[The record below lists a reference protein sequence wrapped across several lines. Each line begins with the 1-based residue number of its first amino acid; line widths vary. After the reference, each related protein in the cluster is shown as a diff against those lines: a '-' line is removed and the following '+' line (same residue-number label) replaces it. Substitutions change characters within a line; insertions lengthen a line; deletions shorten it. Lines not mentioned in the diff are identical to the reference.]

1 MNKPW
6 HKLVVLG
13 SDWDVYTHAF
23 SDFIASEAI
32 YYIPTFRPSGGISG
46 AIQRLHL
53 NPKLN
58 SYLSLPCKGIWGWRI
73 VNKIRKEAKEAP
85 VCILILE
92 NWLRMES
99 ALQMLPKLRKSFPSA
114 KIVCFAQD
122 LVTRIDDMYTLQHTD
137 TEYAKRYCDLFIT
150 FDTNDAKRYDIEYFP
165 TVFSYPRN
173 ISNAPNGKYDMY
185 FLGRNKGR
193 AALLAE
199 LSKRAK
205 EHNLT
210 TNFLIVED
218 ETDTS
223 APTDGLRYTSKG
235 ITYEENLRNVAG
247 CNCIVELLQ
256 KSAASPTFRLWE
268 TICFNKKLLT
278 NNLSIK
284 ESPFYDSRYVSTF
297 SSMEDID
304 WEFIKNIAE
313 PAFPDKNPFC
323 EQIKPASLI
332 RFIETSLDIR
342 IHQ

>member
-23 SDFIASEAI
+23 SDFIESETI
-32 YYIPTFRPSGGISG
+32 CYIPTFRPSGILG
-46 AIQRLHL
+46 AVQRMQL

-58 SYLSLPCKGIWGWRI
+58 RCISLPGKGIWGWRI
-73 VNKIRKEAKEAP
+73 VDKIKKEAKDAP

-150 FDTNDAKRYDIEYFP
+150 FDTNDAKRYDIAYFP

-173 ISNAPNGKYDMY
+173 ICNASNGKYAMY
-185 FLGRNKGR
+185 FLGRDKGR
-193 AALLAE
+193 AVLLAE

-205 EHNLT
+205 EYNQT
-210 TNFLIVED
+210 VNFLILED
-218 ETDTS
+218 EKEK
-223 APTDGLRYTSKG
+223 PVPVDGLRYTNKG
-235 ITYEENLRNVAG
+235 ITYEENLQNVAG
-247 CNCIVELLQ
+247 CDCIVELLQ
-256 KSAASPTFRLWE
+256 KNAASPTFRLWE
-268 TICFNKKLLT
+268 AICFNKKLLT
-278 NNLSIK
+278 NNCSIK

-297 SSMEDID
+297 SSIEDID
-304 WEFIKNIAE
+304 WEFVKNIAE
-313 PAFPDKNPFC
+313 PAFPDQNPFC

>member
-23 SDFIASEAI
+23 SDFIESETI
-32 YYIPTFRPSGGISG
+32 CYIPTFRPSGILG
-46 AIQRLHL
+46 AVQRMQL
-53 NPKLN
+53 NPQLN
-58 SYLSLPCKGIWGWRI
+58 RCISLPGKGIWGWRI
-73 VNKIRKEAKEAP
+73 VDKIKKEAKDAP

-150 FDTNDAKRYDIEYFP
+150 FDTNDAKRYDIAYFP

-173 ISNAPNGKYDMY
+173 ICNASNGKYAMY
-185 FLGRNKGR
+185 FLGRDKGR
-193 AALLAE
+193 AVLLAE

-205 EHNLT
+205 EYNQT
-210 TNFLIVED
+210 VNFLILED
-218 ETDTS
+218 EKEK
-223 APTDGLRYTSKG
+223 PVPVDGLRYTNKG
-235 ITYEENLRNVAG
+235 IPYEENLQNVAR

-256 KSAASPTFRLWE
+256 KNAASPTFRLWE
-268 TICFNKKLLT
+268 AICFNKKLLT
-278 NNLSIK
+278 NNCSIK

-297 SSMEDID
+297 SSIEDID
-304 WEFIKNIAE
+304 WEFVKNIAE
-313 PAFPDKNPFC
+313 PAFPDQNPFC

>member
-13 SDWDVYTHAF
+13 SDWDVYAHAF
-23 SDFIASEAI
+23 SDFIESETI
-32 YYIPTFRPSGGISG
+32 CYIPTFRPSGILG
-46 AIQRLHL
+46 AVQRMQL

-58 SYLSLPCKGIWGWRI
+58 RCISLPGKGIWGWSI
-73 VNKIRKEAKEAP
+73 VDKIKKEAKDAP

-99 ALQMLPKLRKSFPSA
+99 ALQMLPKLRKSFPSS

-150 FDTNDAKRYDIEYFP
+150 FDTNDAKRYDIAYFP

-173 ISNAPNGKYDMY
+173 ICNASNGKYAMY
-185 FLGRNKGR
+185 FLGRDKGR
-193 AALLAE
+193 AVLLAE

-205 EHNLT
+205 EYNQT
-210 TNFLIVED
+210 VNFLILED
-218 ETDTS
+218 EKEK
-223 APTDGLRYTSKG
+223 PVPVDGLRYTNKG
-235 ITYEENLRNVAG
+235 IPYEENLQNVAR

-256 KSAASPTFRLWE
+256 KNAASPTFRLWE
-268 TICFNKKLLT
+268 AICFNKKLLT
-278 NNLSIK
+278 NNCSIK

-297 SSMEDID
+297 SSIEDID
-304 WEFIKNIAE
+304 WEFVKNIAE
-313 PAFPDKNPFC
+313 PAFPDQNPFC

>member
-1 MNKPW
+1 MNNPW
-6 HKLVVLG
+6 HRLVVLG

-23 SDFIASEAI
+23 SDFIESEAV
-32 YYIPTFRPSGGISG
+32 YYIPTFRPAGISG

-58 SYLSLPCKGIWGWRI
+58 SYLPLPGKGIWGERI
-73 VNKIRKEAKEAP
+73 VSQIKKEVKDAP

-137 TEYAKRYCDLFIT
+137 TEYVKRYCDLFIT
-150 FDTNDAKRYDIEYFP
+150 FDTNDAKRYGLEYFP

-173 ISNAPNGKYDMY
+173 VANTANGRCDMY

-193 AALLAE
+193 DVLLAGLCKYAHE
-199 LSKRAK
+199 HDLSS
-205 EHNLT
+205 
-210 TNFLIVED
+210 NFLILED
-218 ETDTS
+218 EKDTS
-223 APTDGLRYTSKG
+223 VPIDGIQYIKKG
-235 ITYEENLRNVAG
+235 ITYDENLRNVAG
-247 CNCIVELLQ
+247 CKCIVELLQ

-268 TICFNKKLLT
+268 AICFNKKLLT
-278 NNLSIK
+278 NNVSIK
-284 ESPFYDSRYVSTF
+284 HSPFYDTRFVSIF

-304 WEFIKNIAE
+304 WEFIRNIAE

-332 RFIETSLDIR
+332 RFMETSLDIR

>member
-23 SDFIASEAI
+23 SDFIENEAI
-32 YYIPTFRPSGGISG
+32 CYIPTFRPSGISG

-58 SYLSLPCKGIWGWRI
+58 RCIPLPGKGIWGWRI
-73 VNKIRKEAKEAP
+73 ADKIRKEAKDAP

-99 ALQMLPKLRKSFPSA
+99 ALQMLPKLRTSFPSA

-150 FDTNDAKRYDIEYFP
+150 FDTNDAKRYGIEYFP
-165 TVFSYPRN
+165 TVFSSPRN
-173 ISNAPNGKYDMY
+173 TSKASKGKYDMY
-185 FLGRNKGR
+185 FLGRDKGR
-193 AALLAE
+193 AILLAE
-199 LSKRAK
+199 LSKRARVY
-205 EHNLT
+205 NLT
-210 TNFLIVED
+210 TNFLILED
-218 ETDTS
+218 EKDKS
-223 APTDGLRYTSKG
+223 VPVDGLRYTNKG
-235 ITYEENLRNVAG
+235 ITYEENLQNVAG

-256 KSAASPTFRLWE
+256 KNAASPTFRLWE
-268 TICFNKKLLT
+268 AICFNKKLLT
-278 NNLSIK
+278 NNCSIK

-297 SSMEDID
+297 STMEDID
-304 WEFIKNIAE
+304 WEFVRHIAE
-313 PAFPDKNPFC
+313 PAFPDKNPFG

-332 RFIETSLDIR
+332 HFIETSLDIR

>member
-1 MNKPW
+1 MNNPW
-6 HKLVVLG
+6 HRLVVLG

-23 SDFIASEAI
+23 SDFIESEAI
-32 YYIPTFRPSGGISG
+32 YYIPTFRPVGISG

-58 SYLSLPCKGIWGWRI
+58 SYLPLPGKGIWGERI
-73 VNKIRKEAKEAP
+73 VSQIKKEVKDAP
-85 VCILILE
+85 VCFLILE

-114 KIVCFAQD
+114 KTVCFAQD
-122 LVTRIDDMYTLQHTD
+122 LVSRIDDMYTLQHTD
-137 TEYAKRYCDLFIT
+137 TEYVKRYCDLFIT
-150 FDTNDAKRYDIEYFP
+150 FDTNDAKRYDLEYFP

-173 ISNAPNGKYDMY
+173 VTDTVNDRHDMY

-199 LSKRAK
+199 LCKYANG
-205 EHNLT
+205 HNLT
-210 TNFLIVED
+210 RKFLILED
-218 ETDTS
+218 EKDS
-223 APTDGLRYTSKG
+223 ISVPADGIRYIKKG

-268 TICFNKKLLT
+268 AICFNKKLLT
-278 NNLSIK
+278 NNCSIK

-304 WEFIKNIAE
+304 WEFVRNIAE

-323 EQIKPASLI
+323 EEIKPASLI
-332 RFIETSLDIR
+332 RFIEKSLDIR
-342 IHQ
+342 IYQ

>member
-23 SDFIASEAI
+23 SDFIESETI
-32 YYIPTFRPSGGISG
+32 CYIPTFRPSGILG
-46 AIQRLHL
+46 AVQRMQL

-58 SYLSLPCKGIWGWRI
+58 RCISLPGKGIWGWRI
-73 VNKIRKEAKEAP
+73 VDKIKKEAKDAP

-150 FDTNDAKRYDIEYFP
+150 FDTNDAKRYDIAYFP

-173 ISNAPNGKYDMY
+173 ICNASNGKYAMY
-185 FLGRNKGR
+185 FLGRDKGR
-193 AALLAE
+193 AVLLAE

-205 EHNLT
+205 EYNQT
-210 TNFLIVED
+210 VNFLILED
-218 ETDTS
+218 EKGK
-223 APTDGLRYTSKG
+223 PVPVDGLRYTNKG
-235 ITYEENLRNVAG
+235 IPYEENLQNVAR

-256 KSAASPTFRLWE
+256 KNAASPTFRLWE
-268 TICFNKKLLT
+268 AICFNKKLLT
-278 NNLSIK
+278 NNCSIK

-297 SSMEDID
+297 STMEDID
-304 WEFIKNIAE
+304 WEFIRNIAE
-313 PAFPDKNPFC
+313 PAFTDKNPFC

>member
-23 SDFIASEAI
+23 SDFIESETI
-32 YYIPTFRPSGGISG
+32 CYIPTFRPSGILG
-46 AIQRLHL
+46 AVQRMQL

-58 SYLSLPCKGIWGWRI
+58 RCISLPGKGIWGWRI
-73 VNKIRKEAKEAP
+73 VDKIKKEAKDAP

-150 FDTNDAKRYDIEYFP
+150 FDTNDAKRYDIAYFP

-173 ISNAPNGKYDMY
+173 ICNASNGKYAMY
-185 FLGRNKGR
+185 FLGRDKGR
-193 AALLAE
+193 AVLLAE

-205 EHNLT
+205 EYNQT
-210 TNFLIVED
+210 VNFLILED
-218 ETDTS
+218 EKEK
-223 APTDGLRYTSKG
+223 PVPVDGLRYTNKG
-235 ITYEENLRNVAG
+235 ITYEENLQNVAG

-256 KSAASPTFRLWE
+256 KNAASPTFRLWE
-268 TICFNKKLLT
+268 AICFNKKLLT
-278 NNLSIK
+278 NNCSIK

-297 SSMEDID
+297 SSIEDID
-304 WEFIKNIAE
+304 WEFVKNIAE
-313 PAFPDKNPFC
+313 PAFPDQNPFC